1 MQMIAVR
8 VNSKVQEAEDIATF
22 ELVPVDGT
30 PLPAFTAGAHLD
42 VHVSDALVRQYS
54 LCNAPGEQHRY
65 LIGVLRDANSRGGS
79 VAMHEQ
85 IAAGDIVQISEPKN
99 HFPLAPAKRS
109 ILFAGGI
116 GVTPLMAMAETL
128 SAAGAD
134 FALHYCSRGPERTAF
149 VERIA
154 RSAYADK
161 VHFHFDSGSADQ
173 KLDVDALLATPE
185 ADVHLYVCGPGG
197 FIDHVVGAA
206 EKHGW
211 PASQIHREYFGA
223 AAADT
228 AGDQAFSVQIAST
241 GQIIPIAADTS
252 VYHALA
258 ACGVDV
264 MVSCEQGVCG
274 TCITRVLQGTP
285 DHRDLYMTDEEHA
298 ANDQFTPC
306 CSRSKTPLLV
316 LDL

>member
-223 AAADT
+223 AA
-228 AGDQAFSVQIAST
+228 
-241 GQIIPIAADTS
+241 